1 MTEFPETRSTLLVSV
16 KSPENRRAWD
26 EFVDIYRPVVYRM
39 ARRRGHPGCRCSG
52 EALDLNSLAALD
64 AETAR
69 QLSSAQCQQR
79 LSLNGL
85 KAITPEVVTIL
96 ASGNYSL
103 ELQRLTVRD
112 VATRRALDS
121 ATVKL
126 RAAGREL
133 VWGAPLEEE
142 LRLGTEQNSTDE

>member
-1 MTEFPETRSTLLVSV
+1 MSKL
-16 KSPENRRAWD
+16 
-26 EFVDIYRPVVYRM
+26 
-39 ARRRGHPGCRCSG
+39 RG
-52 EALDLNSLAALD
+52 
-64 AETAR
+64 
-69 QLSSAQCQQR
+69 QLSAAHCQQG

-103 ELQRLTVRD
+103 ELQGLTVRD

-133 VWGAPLEEE
+133 VWGSPLEEE
-142 LRLGTEQNSTDE
+142 LLLGQPGEQSDN